1 MKFSLFYELQLD
13 SPTRAKEAAL
23 FPAVIEQIKLAD
35 KLGYHAVWVVE
46 HHGLYEYSHSSAP
59 EVLLG
64 FAAAHTEKIRLG
76 HGVTLL
82 SHRYNHPIR
91 VSERVATLDI
101 LSRGRVNFGTG
112 KSASL
117 VEQLAFENDLGTL
130 HEQWEEALRMIVA
143 MWQSDVFEYKGRFFD
158 VPPIQIVPRPLQA
171 PHPPLYAACTRP
183 ESAASVGRL
192 GLGALNFALGSD
204 TELADK
210 IARYRAATR
219 DARASG
225 GAIGASVND
234 HFACTPLALVL
245 PDDTRAC
252 RHGMRGARFFT
263 EALNQYYFSGKRPVG
278 PLAVAR
284 GELDAASLERAMRRR
299 NTPEDTYNVCCGD
312 PAFAREYVAR
322 FQALGVDELILVM
335 QMGTVPSEVVL
346 ESVRTFGEQVLPYF
360 ANAS

>member
-35 KLGYHAVWVVE
+35 RLGYHAVWFVE

-64 FAAAHTEKIRLG
+64 FAAAHTENIRLG

-82 SHRYNHPIR
+82 PHRYNHPIR
-91 VSERVATLDI
+91 VAERVATLDI

-112 KSASL
+112 KSASS
-117 VEQLAFENDLGTL
+117 VEQLAFENDLSTL
-130 HEQWEEALRMIVA
+130 HEQWEEALRMIVG
-143 MWQSDVFEYKGRFFD
+143 MWQNDVFEYRGRFFD
-158 VPPIQIVPRPLQA
+158 VPPTQVVPRPLQS

-183 ESAASVGRL
+183 DSAEEVGRL

-204 TELADK
+204 AELGHK
-210 IARYRAATR
+210 LARYRAAVKQAEVTR
-219 DARASG
+219 S
-225 GAIGASVND
+225 AIGARVND

-252 RHGMRGARFFT
+252 RLGLRGARFFS
-263 EALNQYYFSGKRPVG
+263 EALNQYYFSGRRPVG
-278 PLAVAR
+278 PLAVPR
-284 GELDAASLERAMRRR
+284 DELDDASVARAMRRR
-299 NTPEDTYNVCCGD
+299 NTPDDKYNVCCGD
-312 PAFAREYVAR
+312 PAFAREYVSR

-335 QMGTVPSEVVL
+335 QMGTVPSEAVL

-360 ANAS
+360 ADAS